1 MCWRRCHGVTELDR
15 WTEVRSAYYVGKLG
29 TVSAA
34 ASELKVHRATIM
46 RHIDSLEQSL
56 SAKLFQRHKSGYTP
70 TDYGRGLFEVAARTE
85 LSFLEFRGR
94 MEGQARAASGDLI
107 ITSTAILLSTL
118 TPVLK
123 LYQIE
128 NPGVRVEHVI
138 TENLARLEVGEAHV
152 AIRTGSYEDMDD
164 TVMLPLVCI
173 RSALYAHRSY
183 VDRYGKPKSL
193 SEFRDHRF
201 VSRVVGDERFAPF
214 VWLREHIEPENVVF
228 MSNDLSSKSAAI
240 AEGLGIGFMPIL
252 RAEAYSGMVE
262 IFPHNPAWDVKF
274 WLVTHVDIH
283 RMPKVQA
290 LLSAFRKLGF
300 LNGDNEFR
308 DILRPTSAL

>member
-1 MCWRRCHGVTELDR
+1 
-15 WTEVRSAYYVGKLG
+15 
-29 TVSAA
+29 
-34 ASELKVHRATIM
+34 
-46 RHIDSLEQSL
+46 
-56 SAKLFQRHKSGYTP
+56 
-70 TDYGRGLFEVAARTE
+70 
-85 LSFLEFRGR
+85 